1 MTTRRLTLAA
11 AAVLATLAG
20 AAHAQSSV
28 TLYGDIDEYLNYMR
42 SSSGTTIKA
51 LQDGALLR
59 SRWGLRGAE
68 DLGNGLQAK
77 FQIEAG
83 ISAISGTAADTSRAF
98 DRQAWVAL
106 AGGFGEFRL
115 GRQNGPTFY
124 KGDYVD
130 FTSRT
135 LGSMVN
141 NFGVPSRYDNTVSY
155 TSPRIAGV
163 QVDAAYSLAETLAG
177 VRSQG
182 VKQGAIDYNTGP
194 YRIGY
199 SGLRAG
205 PPAGAKYGN
214 DVYYDMV
221 YGNYD
226 YGQGKIYLTYVR
238 SNNVTSSSAGNN
250 AASILGNVGGV
261 VAGTNPDVLRGYR
274 ILQGSADYWVTPAL
288 RVGALWGKI
297 TDQSN
302 SGHGATGGAIG
313 AYYSLSKRTTLYALA
328 DTLKNDTSAGFR
340 PSGSSGLQFNFSN
353 ANDVNGRTI
362 NGLQLGLLHKF

>member
-1 MTTRRLTLAA
+1 MTTRRHTLAA
-11 AAVLATLAG
+11 AAVFTLLAG

-28 TLYGDIDEYLNYMR
+28 TLYGDFDEYLNYMR
-42 SSSGTTIKA
+42 SSSGATMKS

-59 SRWGLRGAE
+59 TRWGLRGIE

-77 FQIEAG
+77 FQLEQG
-83 ISAISGTAADTSRAF
+83 VNAISGTAADASRAF
-98 DRQAWVAL
+98 DRQAWVGL
-106 AGGFGEFRL
+106 AGGYGEVRF
-115 GRQNGPTFY
+115 GRQNGAIFW
-124 KGDYVD
+124 KGSFVD
-130 FTSRT
+130 FTTRT

-141 NFGVPSRYDNTVSY
+141 NFGVPARFDNTISY

-163 QVDAAYSLAETLAG
+163 QVDAYYSLAETLAG

-182 VKQGAIDYNTGP
+182 IKQASIDYNTGP

-199 SGLRAG
+199 AGLRAG
-205 PPAGAKYGN
+205 PPSGALYN
-214 DVYYDMV
+214 DNVYYDMV

-238 SNNVTSSSAGNN
+238 SNNTTSSGGIGNGG
-250 AASILGNVGGV
+250 SILGNVGGV

-297 TDQSN
+297 TDRSG
-302 SGHGATGGAIG
+302 SGHDATGGAIG
-313 AYYSLSKRTTLYALA
+313 AYYSLSKRTTLYGLA
-328 DTLKNDTSAGFR
+328 DTLKNGTNAGFR
-340 PSGSSGLQFNFSN
+340 PSGSSGLQFNFTN
-353 ANDVNGRTI
+353 AADVNGRTI
-362 NGLQLGLLHKF
+362 NGLQLGILHTF